1 MRFTPDSVSG
11 INLIR
16 AYGAGGVTINADN
29 YQGAVIVSA
38 HELIAAPDVH
48 SLEELTAFDVKRVL
62 ALEPELLLVGTGARQ
77 VFPPAAFSAQYL
89 KRGIGVEVMD
99 TGAACRTYNV
109 LIAEQRRAVAM
120 LLIGVPG

>member
-1 MRFTPDSVSG
+1 MRFTQDSAGG

-16 AYGAGGVTINADN
+16 AYGADGVKINADT
-29 YQGAVIVSA
+29 YRGGLIVSA
-38 HELIAAPDVH
+38 SELIAAPEVD
-48 SLEELTAFDVKRVL
+48 SLEALVAFEMTRVL

-77 VFPPAAFSAQYL
+77 VFPPVAFSAQYL

-109 LIAEQRRAVAM
+109 LVGEHRRAVAM
-120 LLIGVPG
+120 LLI